1 MNNEREKA
9 EGKLEEALT
18 VAMRAIDNQ
27 IARAMQRTPAEREV
41 HGVSKWEP
49 YESRVENVTAF
60 ILNQLG
66 ENEVS
71 LDSVFV
77 FAQAFT
83 KVLRLASEDLGADG
97 LGKVRTEY
105 CIDTMEKIASD
116 SSKTLSEIR
125 SQHLT

>member
-1 MNNEREKA
+1 
-9 EGKLEEALT
+9 
-18 VAMRAIDNQ
+18 
-27 IARAMQRTPAEREV
+27 MQRTPAEREV